1 MGNIFAASSPS
12 SPLTVGSSGIQP
24 IPSLHKEK
32 NGDDDNGLS
41 NPGTMEE
48 LHQKCKDIFPV
59 NFEGAK
65 LIVNKGLSN
74 HFQISHTLNM
84 SSITPS
90 GYRFGA
96 TYVGS
101 KQFSPTEAYPVLLG
115 DIDPNG
121 NLNANII
128 HQINRNVR
136 TKFAAQI
143 QDSKYVVSQ
152 LTTDYKGSDF
162 TTSATLGN
170 IDIQNKSGVI
180 VLHYLQA
187 ITKAVSLGAEMVYQY
202 GPQVPGNE
210 ISLLSLAGRYTGSN
224 YVWSSTISANSAH
237 ACYYHKGSENLQ
249 VGVEVETDFRLGDS
263 VATIGYMLDLPK
275 ADLVFRGMVD
285 SNGTVGGVLEKKL
298 QPLPFTFTLSGMI
311 SHSKKQSRFGCGLII
326 G

>member
-1 MGNIFAASSPS
+1 
-12 SPLTVGSSGIQP
+12 
-24 IPSLHKEK
+24 
-32 NGDDDNGLS
+32 
-41 NPGTMEE
+41 
-48 LHQKCKDIFPV
+48 
-59 NFEGAK
+59 
-65 LIVNKGLSN
+65 
-74 HFQISHTLNM
+74 M

-115 DIDPNG
+115 DIDPSG

-128 HQINRNVR
+128 HQLNRNIR

-180 VLHYLQA
+180 VLHYLQSV
-187 ITKAVSLGAEMVYQY
+187 TKAVSLGAEMVYQY

-210 ISLLSLAGRYTGSN
+210 ISLLSLAGRYSGPN
-224 YVWSSTISANSAH
+224 YVWSSTFSANSIH

-249 VGVEVETDFRLGDS
+249 VGVDVETDFRLGDS
-263 VATIGYMLDLPK
+263 VATIGYVLDLPK

-285 SNGTVGGVLEKKL
+285 SNGTVGAVLEKKL

-311 SHSKKQSRFGCGLII
+311 CHSKKQSRFGCGLII